1 MIAPPFARSREIA
14 PAIVAESLSVAEA
27 LPVAAQTLTPASAPA
42 VAASLARLVAPPTA
56 RDIPPVW
63 LRPDQV
69 AAWRR
74 VVSAVRSCRG
84 VLLAEPPGTGKTWI
98 ALAAALIL
106 TRRPVACLVPA
117 PVVPQWERVASRI
130 GVAIELGTHERA
142 SRGGL
147 PPLHD
152 LAIIDESHHY
162 RNTGIHRYAHVARW
176 LAGRSAILLSATPVI
191 NRLDDVLNQLALAVR
206 DDALAIHGVPSLRA
220 LGTRDALPES
230 VTRLVV
236 RSPASVAM
244 PEQTASVIR
253 YDLPN
258 IVRRALHIVRRLKVS
273 RDRGVRALVQ
283 GVLLRA
289 AGSSP
294 AALAGA
300 LRRYRLLLA
309 NHADALAVGRALS
322 RAELRKWAG
331 SDGEQTVLWS
341 LLDGADVDAD
351 LELADEAAVTAALGS
366 LAIAAPVD
374 DPKLQRCRAITAD
387 GRTTLI
393 FTGARETVGWLRRGL
408 GHHRTAWCTGASA
421 GIGTTPAARHDVLRL
436 YGPAG
441 TTLPAPPILI
451 CTDVAAEGLDL
462 QRAGRVVHYDLPWTP
477 ARLEQRTG
485 RAVRLGALA
494 STIEVLR
501 FDPPPGLE
509 AAIHPVA
516 ILRRKSRLPRQAQ
529 LTNAELDAWNSE
541 LAGAASP
548 GDVNHGIALCHDG
561 GPSGILAGLEVT
573 GLDDRGQLQHG
584 GRLVWI
590 VAGRVS
596 DSVAVVRRALS
607 AAMSAPPSDLP
618 SLADCRA
625 AWTAVDPVVRLLL
638 TELNGQLWTAARRA
652 EHAALV
658 ERLASMRRRAVAARD
673 GAMLGLVANALRL
686 IASGR
691 TAGETLLLRDLAGV
705 SGRAALRALARLP
718 AARAVLRYEVRV
730 GGMVITDGRT
740 DSGTDGQSC

>member
-1 MIAPPFARSREIA
+1 VIAPPFARSREIA
-14 PAIVAESLSVAEA
+14 PAIVAESLTVAEA
-27 LPVAAQTLTPASAPA
+27 LPVAAQTLMPASAPA

-56 RDIPPVW
+56 RDIPPAW
-63 LRPDQV
+63 LRPEQV
-69 AAWRR
+69 TAWRR

-84 VLLAEPPGTGKTWI
+84 ALLAEPPGTGKTWI
-98 ALAAALIL
+98 ALAAALAL

-117 PVVPQWERVASRI
+117 AVAPQWERVAARI

-162 RNTGIHRYAHVARW
+162 RNTGIRRYAHVARW

-191 NRLDDVLNQLALAVR
+191 NRLDDLLNQLALAIR
-206 DDALAIHGVPSLRA
+206 DDALAIHGVPSLRT

-230 VTRLVV
+230 VTRVV
-236 RSPASVAM
+236 IRSPASVAV
-244 PEQTASVIR
+244 PGQVASVMH
-253 YDLPN
+253 YELPST
-258 IVRRALHIVRRLKVS
+258 VLHAIDIVRRLKVS

-309 NHADALAVGRALS
+309 NHGDALAVGRALS

-331 SDGEQTVLWS
+331 GDGEQTVLWS
-341 LLDGADVDAD
+341 LLDGADADAD
-351 LELADEAAVTAALGS
+351 LDLADEAAVTEALGR
-366 LAIAAPVD
+366 LATATPVD
-374 DPKLQRCRAITAD
+374 DPKLQRCRAVTAD
-387 GRTTLI
+387 RRTTLI

-421 GIGTTPAARHDVLRL
+421 GIGTTPAARLEVLRL

-441 TTLPAPPILI
+441 VTLPAPPILI

-462 QRAGRVVHYDLPWTP
+462 QRAERVVHYDLPWTP

-485 RAVRLGALA
+485 RAARIGAAA
-494 STIEVLR
+494 STVEVVR

-516 ILRRKSRLPRQAQ
+516 ILRRKSRLPRRAQ
-529 LTNAELDAWNSE
+529 LTNAELDAWNNE
-541 LAGAASP
+541 LAGAATLA
-548 GDVNHGIALCHDG
+548 GVEHGIAACHHG
-561 GPSGILAGLEVT
+561 SQPGILAGLEVT

-590 VAGRVS
+590 EAGHVS
-596 DSVAVVRRALS
+596 DSVADVRRALAAS
-607 AAMSAPPSDLP
+607 ACAQPSDLP
-618 SLADCRA
+618 GLADCRA
-625 AWTAVDPVVRLLL
+625 AWTAVDPVMRRLL
-638 TELNGQLWTAARRA
+638 TELNGQLWTTARRA

-658 ERLASMRRRAVAARD
+658 ERLASMRRRAVTARD
-673 GAMLGLVANALRL
+673 GAMLGLIANALRL

-718 AARAVLRYEVRV
+718 AARSVLRYEVRV
-730 GGMVITDGRT
+730 AGMVITAGKT
-740 DSGTDGQSC
+740 DSWTAGQSC